1 MKIQYQEHATVS
13 KHAPDPLFQESLL
26 LTLQPIK
33 MYYNLPH

>member
-26 LTLQPIK
+26 L
-33 MYYNLPH
+33 NLTTHKNVL